1 MQEGGMSDKHD
12 VCCEQT
18 LESRLWE
25 KGVTLILAWSSD
37 CSFMWAGSKGRV
49 SMLDLVTHTLG
60 TLLMQGSESSG
71 SG

>member
-1 MQEGGMSDKHD
+1 MSDKHD

-25 KGVTLILAWSSD
+25 KGAR
-37 CSFMWAGSKGRV
+37 KGRV